1 MTGPPPVRAALTLGE
16 SHAAGLQCAL
26 QRLRHLRELP
36 EGLDTFLGEN
46 GARLSGGQ
54 RQRVAIARALA
65 NRPALVLADEPTG
78 NLDTQNTA
86 DIMRL
91 LQEINTQ
98 LFTLTPAA
106 SEAVRN
112 ILTER
117 NLEGYALRVYVA
129 GGGCC
134 GVNFGMAL
142 DNNFRDVDTT
152 FEANGVKVVV
162 DEVSIDYL
170 RDATVDFVNDPT
182 RGAGFAVNSP
192 NAKGHSHGEGGCACS
207 SGGGEG
213 SCGCGGG
220 GACGCNN

>member
-1 MTGPPPVRAALTLGE
+1 M
-16 SHAAGLQCAL
+16 
-26 QRLRHLRELP
+26 
-36 EGLDTFLGEN
+36 
-46 GARLSGGQ
+46 
-54 RQRVAIARALA
+54 
-65 NRPALVLADEPTG
+65 
-78 NLDTQNTA
+78 
-86 DIMRL
+86 
-91 LQEINTQ
+91 LQEISTQ

-112 ILTER
+112 ILSER

-152 FEANGVKVVV
+152 FEADGVKVVV

-170 RDATVDFVNDPT
+170 RDATVDFVNDPM

-192 NAKGHSHGEGGCACS
+192 NAKGHSHGEGGCACGSNSGS
-207 SGGGEG
+207 S

-220 GACGCNN
+220 GACSCSN